1 MSLRCSVRAVVDL
14 LLTVTLVTA
23 RGATTAHY
31 AVENN
36 RKRITVLHKAN
47 VCKLGDGLWLRE
59 TQAVMKRV
67 LAELGA
73 ADKVRVD
80 DQLADSFLCD
90 AVRKPAGYDI
100 LLCPNLI
107 GDFVSDMAG
116 GLAGSLGLCGSA
128 NLGDGYGLFEPA
140 HGSAPD
146 IAGKQLANPT
156 SMVSVFC
163 CCLRVP
169 CR

>member
-1 MSLRCSVRAVVDL
+1 MIHIA
-14 LLTVTLVTA
+14 A
-23 RGATTAHY
+23 Y
-31 AVENN
+31 AIENG
-36 RKRITVLHKAN
+36 RKRITILHKAN

-59 TQAVMKRV
+59 TRREAERV
-67 LAELGA
+67 LAEAGA
-73 ADKVRVD
+73 SNVVVD

-90 AVRKPAGYDI
+90 AVRKPAAYDI

-156 SMVSVFC
+156 SMVRICFSIRNQYF
-163 CCLRVP
+163 LNLID
-169 CR
+169 